1 MPLHH
6 GALDSFVPVVL
17 AAHVIA
23 ASEPVPVCC
32 ASAIRRRGAV
42 SSSLAHDPPIWVL
55 SAYPILFLP
64 LRTGVILP
72 EYQTPRLCGW
82 LSLWYRQ
89 DSNLHGCFPRSVIRN
104 LRCPTT
110 ISPSFCVRLPFR
122 HYTICRSF
130 PAVVLLRA
138 SRRTVRNHHTD
149 CLCALE
155 ARKPL
160 PSPEAAKHPSLK
172 NSNHEHHRLRT
183 LSFQSCPVD
192 LLGFQE
198 RFDFEPAEQYRRV
211 FSRSGLYSPDIPPLD
226 MIVEP
231 VVGIA
236 LVQFPTCHHVRL
248 RSIATAHGQSH
259 EIGRFDQHILYISD
273 VHHSQNFA
281 L

>member
-1 MPLHH
+1 MLPLHH

-17 AAHVIA
+17 AAHVVA

-64 LRTGVILP
+64 LRTGVILS
-72 EYQTPRLCGW
+72 EHQTPHLCGW
-82 LSLWYRQ
+82 LSLWCRQ

-130 PAVVLLRA
+130 SAVVLLRA
-138 SRRTVRNHHTD
+138 SRRTARNTIINMKRYST
-149 CLCALE
+149 LK
-155 ARKPL
+155 ARESL

-172 NSNHEHHRLRT
+172 TPIMNTTGFGRSHFNPAPSIFSAFRSASTSSRLN
-183 LSFQSCPVD
+183 
-192 LLGFQE
+192 
-198 RFDFEPAEQYRRV
+198 
-211 FSRSGLYSPDIPPLD
+211 
-226 MIVEP
+226 
-231 VVGIA
+231 
-236 LVQFPTCHHVRL
+236 
-248 RSIATAHGQSH
+248 SIAEFLAAPAF
-259 EIGRFDQHILYISD
+259 IPRIFLRLI
-273 VHHSQNFA
+273 
-281 L
+281 

>member
-1 MPLHH
+1 METKICCMYITKEARLFWKSAKTSTSPKRNRPKKNP
-6 GALDSFVPVVL
+6 ALSAVNRMSVFDSKN
-17 AAHVIA
+17 
-23 ASEPVPVCC
+23 
-32 ASAIRRRGAV
+32 RRRLGTASIATSFETAKFSPIFFPAKYILVAV
-42 SSSLAHDPPIWVL
+42 FSKISEVSAGLEPAAAFTGKPI
-55 SAYPILFLP
+55 
-64 LRTGVILP
+64 
-72 EYQTPRLCGW
+72 QCGT
-82 LSLWYRQ
+82 
-89 DSNLHGCFPRSVIRN
+89 F
-104 LRCPTT
+104 
-110 ISPSFCVRLPFR
+110 
-122 HYTICRSF
+122 CRSF
-130 PAVVLLRA
+130 PAVILLRA

-172 NSNHEHHRLRT
+172 NSNQEHHRLRT

-211 FSRSGLYSPDIPPLD
+211 FSRSGLYSPDILPLD

-248 RSIATAHGQSH
+248 RSITTAHGQSH
-259 EIGRFDQHILYISD
+259 EIGRFDQRILYISD
-273 VHHSQNFA
+273 VHRSINLQSKILLHSFYPA
-281 L
+281 APAGR